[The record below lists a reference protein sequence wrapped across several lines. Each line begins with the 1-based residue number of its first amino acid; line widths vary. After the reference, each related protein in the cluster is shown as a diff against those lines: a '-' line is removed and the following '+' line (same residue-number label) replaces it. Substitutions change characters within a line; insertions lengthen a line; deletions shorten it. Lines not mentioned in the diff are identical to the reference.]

1 MTQRNI
7 STPVTSSPAP
17 VVTQETLE
25 QKCTKTPEAIGTD
38 QCLEY
43 WTLNKPIEMKSSI
56 RNYCSLP
63 QNRNKALCKQFCIDN
78 NIDDL
83 CTFKELKNDRNKY
96 LGVPGGDPNA
106 TRFVQW
112 SRSNNDDQKW
122 NFFNG
127 YLYSKIGKFI
137 SKTDDDRN
145 LSFTEDPEKVIKFT
159 YDPEKKT
166 FSYNGMI
173 LSSEYDNANDG
184 TKLQRFKDTG
194 EYTAVQR
201 WTMV

>member
-63 QNRNKALCKQFCIDN
+63 QNRNKELCKQFCIDN
-78 NIDDL
+78 EIDDL
-83 CTFKELKNDRNKY
+83 CTFKHLKNDRDRY
-96 LGVPGGDPNA
+96 LAVPRSDPNA
-106 TRFVQW
+106 ELFIQW
-112 SRSNNDDQKW
+112 SKSNEDGQKW

-127 YLYSKIGKFI
+127 YLYSKLGKFI
-137 SKTDDDRN
+137 SKKSDN
-145 LSFTEDPEKVIKFT
+145 YVNFSEDPEKVIKFT

-166 FSYNGMI
+166 FSFDGKVLSTKFDNGVYGQHI
-173 LSSEYDNANDG
+173 VSFE
-184 TKLQRFKDTG
+184 DTG
-194 EYTAVQR
+194 EYNAVQR